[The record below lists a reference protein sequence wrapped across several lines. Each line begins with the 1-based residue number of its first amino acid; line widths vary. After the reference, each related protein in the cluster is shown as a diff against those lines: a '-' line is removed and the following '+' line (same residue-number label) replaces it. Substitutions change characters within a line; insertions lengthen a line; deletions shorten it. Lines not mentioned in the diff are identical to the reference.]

1 MSLFT
6 ASLNSGS
13 NGNCYYIGNGR
24 DAVLVDAGISCRE
37 TEKRMKRLGLSM
49 EKVRAIFI
57 SHEHTDHIVGA
68 EVLSKRHS
76 LPVYFSE
83 GTYKNSGADLRES
96 HVRYF
101 AHGDL
106 IDVGGLTVRAF
117 TKRHDAADPFSFV
130 VSGNG
135 IHIGVMTDIGS
146 CCENVIHYFKT
157 CHAVYLETNY
167 DPLMLE
173 KGRYPR
179 TLKNRIRGGNG
190 HLSNYQAL
198 ELFATYR
205 PDHMSHVFLSHLSR
219 DNNDPALVLEL
230 FKAKA
235 GDVHVSVASR
245 YEESEVYQINDAGST
260 VELKSN
266 TGRAKAVQIQLF

>member
-1 MSLFT
+1 MPLFT

-13 NGNCYYIGNGR
+13 NGNCYYIGDGR

-37 TEKRMKRLGLSM
+37 TEKRMNRLGLSI

-57 SHEHTDHIVGA
+57 THEHSDHIAGV

-76 LPVYFSE
+76 LPVYISE
-83 GTYKNSGADLRES
+83 STYRNSGLDLRES

-101 AHGDL
+101 NPDDA
-106 IDVGGLTVRAF
+106 ISVGGLEVRAF

-130 VSGNG
+130 VSGDG
-135 IHIGVMTDIGS
+135 VHLGVMTDIGS
-146 CCENVIHYFKT
+146 CCENVIHHFKS

-179 TLKNRIRGGNG
+179 TLKNRIRGGKG

-198 ELFATYR
+198 ELFVTYK
-205 PDHMSHVFLSHLSR
+205 PPHMSHVFLSHLSK
-219 DNNDPALVLEL
+219 DNNDPSLALEV
-230 FKAKA
+230 FRAKA
-235 GDVHVSVASR
+235 EKVHVAVASR
-245 YEESEVYQINDAGST
+245 YEESEVYKIESQGLAVDVPVRS
-260 VELKSN
+260 VQ
-266 TGRAKAVQIQLF
+266 RAVQLSLL